1 MLKAVAALSP
11 SIILLLI
18 LIDQFPHTGLGRIV
32 ALPIIIIMN
41 LLLIVLGLFVIGRL
55 SLRYRVVLWVFIIV
69 VTLCF
74 ALLMYPQEYG
84 PSVAEVL
91 WDRMVGGFEKTTDTA
106 PA

>member
-1 MLKAVAALSP
+1 MGLSSKVLLKAVTALSP

-41 LLLIVLGLFVIGRL
+41 LLLIVLSLVMLGRL
-55 SLRYRVVLWVFIIV
+55 QLRYKVVLWIFIIM

-91 WDRMVGGFEKTTDTA
+91 WDRIAG
-106 PA
+106 

>member
-1 MLKAVAALSP
+1 MGLTSKVLLKALVALSP

-32 ALPIIIIMN
+32 ALPIIILMN
-41 LLLIVLGLFVIGRL
+41 LLLIGLGLFVIERL
-55 SLRYRVVLWVFIIV
+55 QLRYRIVLWGFIIM

-84 PSVAEVL
+84 PSVAQVL
-91 WDRMVGGFEKTTDTA
+91 WDRLVE
-106 PA
+106 

>member
-1 MLKAVAALSP
+1 MGLTSKVLLKALLALSP
-11 SIILLLI
+11 SILLLLI

-41 LLLIVLGLFVIGRL
+41 LLLIVLSLVMLGRL
-55 SLRYRVVLWVFIIV
+55 QLRYKVVLWVFIIM

-91 WDRMVGGFEKTTDTA
+91 WDRISG
-106 PA
+106 

>member
-1 MLKAVAALSP
+1 MGISSKILLKAVAALSP

-18 LIDQFPHTGLGRIV
+18 LIDQFPYTGLGRIV

-41 LLLIVLGLFVIGRL
+41 LLLIGLGLFVSVRL
-55 SLRYRVVLWVFIIV
+55 QPRYRVVLWAFIIV
-69 VTLCF
+69 VTLCC

-91 WDRMVGGFEKTTDTA
+91 WNRIV
-106 PA
+106 